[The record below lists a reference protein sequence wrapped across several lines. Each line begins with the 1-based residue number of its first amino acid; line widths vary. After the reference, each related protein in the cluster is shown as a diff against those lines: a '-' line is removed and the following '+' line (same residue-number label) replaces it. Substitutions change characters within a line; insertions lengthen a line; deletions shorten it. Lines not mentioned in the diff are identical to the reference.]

1 MKTFIFFVIC
11 IFFRNILSR
20 ECQTETNYYLSMISE
35 LQTDRESL
43 KQELVKLSKDISSL
57 KEENKKFKDYM
68 NRPKNEEYVLFPTKW
83 AHIITSRDYSLVPNL
98 LKKVRV
104 LNKAKLKVTVHFH
117 FKCDAQSRIDIG
129 VYINGILTGFEH
141 ENKDPSPDLAYGTA
155 LSYLNDFVTS
165 LTLASKTLEAGE
177 YTIEVRARMR
187 QGTTGYVNGIFA
199 IIEILNE

>member
-1 MKTFIFFVIC
+1 M
-11 IFFRNILSR
+11 
-20 ECQTETNYYLSMISE
+20 ETNYYLSMISE

-43 KQELVKLSKDISSL
+43 KQELFKLSKDISSL
-57 KEENKKFKDYM
+57 KEENKNFKEYM
-68 NRPKNEEYVLFPTKW
+68 SRPKKEEYVLFPKNW
-83 AHIITSRDYSLVPNL
+83 ANIITSRDYSTVPDL

-104 LNKAKLKVTVHFH
+104 VNKAKLKVTVHFH
-117 FKCDAQSRIDIG
+117 FRCDAHSRLDIG
-129 VYINGILTGFEH
+129 VYLNGILTGVEH

-155 LSYLNDFVTS
+155 LTYLNEFVTS

-177 YTIEVRARMR
+177 YTIEVKARMR